1 MTQILKTENCIITTY
16 HIILHV
22 LFIIIASIII
32 IFHYSGLGQLIV
44 AFYMNVTTVINRD
57 EKLAISGALLV
68 SLGVVSIPFYTVVSC
83 P

>member
-1 MTQILKTENCIITTY
+1 M
-16 HIILHV
+16 
-22 LFIIIASIII
+22 III
-32 IFHYSGLGQLIV
+32 IIIIILYCAGLGQLIV

-68 SLGVVSIPFYTVVSC
+68 SLGVVSIPLYTVVSC

>member
-1 MTQILKTENCIITTY
+1 MDIRLNCIITTY
-16 HIILHV
+16 YIILRV

-68 SLGVVSIPFYTVVSC
+68 SLGVVNILFYTVVSC